1 MAEKAATERPVA
13 QMSFEDALKELESV
27 VGRLESGDVPLD
39 ESIALYARGDL
50 LRRHCDDKLKAAQ
63 ARVEEIT
70 QGPDGDVGA
79 KPSDLG

>member
-1 MAEKAATERPVA
+1 MAEKAAAERPVA
-13 QMSFEDALKELESV
+13 RLSFEDALKELESV

-39 ESIALYARGDL
+39 ESIALYARGDT

-70 QGPDGDVGA
+70 RGPDGAVGA